1 MAGYF
6 LGVHARRLSLPT
18 PTLSLAAQQLLERYS
33 WPGNTRELESVIH
46 FALLVCGEVIESE
59 HLELAPGGRPTPG

>member
-6 LGVHARRLSLPT
+6 LGVHAQRLGLST
-18 PTLSLAAQQLLERYS
+18 PSLSLAAQHLLERYS

-46 FALLVCGEVIESE
+46 FALLVSGEVIEPE
-59 HLELAPGGRPTPG
+59 HLELTPSN